1 MRIAKEQL
9 PDLIISD
16 VMMPVKDGFTCCR
29 EIRMQQETAH
39 IPILI
44 LTARAEDAD
53 ILQGCNSGAD
63 DYMMKPF
70 NPEILKTKVD
80 NLILQRER
88 LKRIYTKALM
98 LKQESEEGEK
108 KMLLAT
114 TDSYHRS

>member
-1 MRIAKEQL
+1 MLVAGKFVCSRKLRIFL
-9 PDLIISD
+9 
-16 VMMPVKDGFTCCR
+16 F
-29 EIRMQQETAH
+29 
-39 IPILI
+39 LI

-88 LKRIYTKALM
+88 LKRIYTKA
-98 LKQESEEGEK
+98 
-108 KMLLAT
+108 
-114 TDSYHRS
+114 